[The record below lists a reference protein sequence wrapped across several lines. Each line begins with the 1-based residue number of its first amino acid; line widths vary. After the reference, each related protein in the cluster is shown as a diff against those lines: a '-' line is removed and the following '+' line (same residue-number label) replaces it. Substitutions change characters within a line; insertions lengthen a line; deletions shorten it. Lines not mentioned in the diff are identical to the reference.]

1 METQT
6 RPEPQGAAMLT
17 EETRKTI
24 DHWVAKFPADKKRS
38 ALIQSL
44 IAAQEQ
50 NGGWITQELTEAV
63 ADYLDLPSVWAHEV
77 VSFYSMFFTEPVGRH
92 KVNICTNISCW
103 LNGADRMVEHA
114 ERKLGVKLG
123 ETTADGRVTLVREEE
138 CLAGCCGAPMAVVD
152 GHYREH
158 LDIDTLDEILDGLE

>member
-1 METQT
+1 MTETLN
-6 RPEPQGAAMLT
+6 GVAMLT

-24 DHWVAKFPADKKRS
+24 DHWVAKFPEDKKRS

-50 NGGWITQELTEAV
+50 NGGWITRELTEAV
-63 ADYLDLPSVWAHEV
+63 AEYLDLPPIWAHEV

-103 LNGADRMVEHA
+103 LNGADDIVAHA
-114 ERKLGVKLG
+114 EQKLGVKLG
-123 ETTADGRVTLVREEE
+123 ETSEDGRITLVREEE

-152 GHYREH
+152 GHYHEK
-158 LDIDTLDEILDGLE
+158 LDLQKLDAILDGLE